1 MSWNIIN
8 IKLFAFILI
17 LSSSISR
24 AQNCEKRVEE
34 IFNDIIEGIGNN
46 SIYPPTIEFSNDS
59 LSVASMGD
67 YTVTVERKVI
77 DLFCGEEKFDDKI
90 AYILGH
96 ELAHH
101 YLNHTWMANTG
112 LGYSNSLGNFIEDKM
127 YSRDQRKL
135 AESEA
140 DLFAGFYGMV
150 SGYNALANAKETLKA
165 IYLAYNLPNEISGY
179 PSFDERINIIDSK
192 LSIANDLALL
202 FEIGNVALLS
212 RKYELSKYCYEFIL
226 RQFNSREIYNNLGL
240 SFLLYGVTLSNKP
253 LNNLLLPVSL
263 DQKTRLEVNITRSSF
278 NENPI
283 DMFTYALKQFK
294 KSQSLDSKYEPA
306 KQNELVANFLLLED
320 YQSRKDFI
328 ENQNISNRKLI
339 NDLKVIN
346 MLIEEK
352 NLKKVKKLVPKGSN
366 ISRLNIS
373 PSETKS
379 IKTEN
384 ILKKLGLSL
393 MDLLMSSGEKIG
405 GSKLSL
411 FEIGKFQVF
420 EYGDLYIIKS
430 PDTQMNNS
438 IISEEETNEFIKT
451 NNAAY
456 LIYQSQ

>member
-1 MSWNIIN
+1 M
-8 IKLFAFILI
+8 
-17 LSSSISR
+17 
-24 AQNCEKRVEE
+24 
-34 IFNDIIEGIGNN
+34 
-46 SIYPPTIEFSNDS
+46 
-59 LSVASMGD
+59 
-67 YTVTVERKVI
+67 
-77 DLFCGEEKFDDKI
+77 
-90 AYILGH
+90 
-96 ELAHH
+96 
-101 YLNHTWMANTG
+101 
-112 LGYSNSLGNFIEDKM
+112 
-127 YSRDQRKL
+127 
-135 AESEA
+135 
-140 DLFAGFYGMV
+140 
-150 SGYNALANAKETLKA
+150 
-165 IYLAYNLPNEISGY
+165 
-179 PSFDERINIIDSK
+179 
-192 LSIANDLALL
+192 
-202 FEIGNVALLS
+202 
-212 RKYELSKYCYEFIL
+212 
-226 RQFNSREIYNNLGL
+226 
-240 SFLLYGVTLSNKP
+240 
-253 LNNLLLPVSL
+253 PVSL

>member
-150 SGYNALANAKETLKA
+150 SGYNALANAKETQ
-165 IYLAYNLPNEISGY
+165 PN
-179 PSFDERINIIDSK
+179 
-192 LSIANDLALL
+192 
-202 FEIGNVALLS
+202 
-212 RKYELSKYCYEFIL
+212 
-226 RQFNSREIYNNLGL
+226 Q
-240 SFLLYGVTLSNKP
+240 
-253 LNNLLLPVSL
+253 
-263 DQKTRLEVNITRSSF
+263 SS
-278 NENPI
+278 PA
-283 DMFTYALKQFK
+283 YALRACQIERKHCGSCPQLSVSDTF
-294 KSQSLDSKYEPA
+294 LPA
-306 KQNELVANFLLLED
+306 
-320 YQSRKDFI
+320 
-328 ENQNISNRKLI
+328 
-339 NDLKVIN
+339 
-346 MLIEEK
+346 
-352 NLKKVKKLVPKGSN
+352 
-366 ISRLNIS
+366 S
-373 PSETKS
+373 PRR
-379 IKTEN
+379 
-384 ILKKLGLSL
+384 LSL
-393 MDLLMSSGEKIG
+393 GTTS
-405 GSKLSL
+405 
-411 FEIGKFQVF
+411 
-420 EYGDLYIIKS
+420 
-430 PDTQMNNS
+430 
-438 IISEEETNEFIKT
+438 
-451 NNAAY
+451 
-456 LIYQSQ
+456 